1 MATALIGLAG
11 ALLGAVAALV
21 GAALSDRRQL
31 RNEEMR
37 WRRDQMGTAY
47 ETTLRYLLRAANR
60 RSEVHPELGR
70 GVLNKE
76 HQREWYDDLVEGHY
90 WLLILISRCGAA
102 QAPRLREAFDLLDRQ
117 LQALGEGGPEEVTP
131 WVIWNGLRTSAQVVS
146 DCARL
151 DMAR

>member
-1 MATALIGLAG
+1 VATALIGLAG
-11 ALLGAVAALV
+11 ALFGAVTALV
-21 GAALSDRRQL
+21 GTALSDRRQV

-37 WRRDQMGTAY
+37 WRRDQMGAAY

-60 RSEVHPELGR
+60 RSQVDPQLGR

-76 HQREWYDDLVEGHY
+76 DQREWFDDLVEGQC
-90 WLLILISRCGAA
+90 WLLILISRCGTA
-102 QAPRLREAFDLLDRQ
+102 QVERIRKAFNLLDDKVK
-117 LQALGEGGPEEVTP
+117 ALGEGAPESVTP
-131 WVIWNGLRTSAQVVS
+131 LAIWDALRATAQVVS